1 MVAAD
6 GHVGDRLDLMDALV
20 EIELKD
26 ALTSPGCALCRI
38 GERSAHRYLR
48 AILHESVNDLAF
60 RTRLQAAWGFCR
72 RHAWYFLRLES
83 ATMRDGLSTAILAEG
98 LIEAAQEVLAA
109 ERVRAPGP
117 RQPRRDTRRL
127 RALWDRLQPKSPCP
141 VCAIQDEHERY
152 ALFVL
157 LKMLAE
163 PAWRERLDSSDGL
176 CLPHFRLALS
186 DESAGAH
193 LERLVA
199 DQRRRLSALLDDLRE
214 YIRKGDYRFVSE
226 RPGPERGAFERGTA
240 HVAGAWCELPGSARA
255 DAPSAESQ

>member
-1 MVAAD
+1 
-6 GHVGDRLDLMDALV
+6 MDALV
-20 EIELKD
+20 EVELKD

-38 GERSAHRYLR
+38 GEGSALRYLR
-48 AILHESVNDLAF
+48 SVLHESVNDLAF
-60 RTRLQAAWGFCR
+60 RTRFHAAWGFCR

-109 ERVRAPGP
+109 ERVRAPRP
-117 RQPRRDTRRL
+117 QRRDKRRL

-141 VCAIQDEHERY
+141 ACAIQDEHERY

-157 LKMLAE
+157 LKTLAE
-163 PAWRERLDSSDGL
+163 PPWRERLASSDGL

-199 DQRRRLSALLDDLRE
+199 DQRRRLSTLLDDLQE
-214 YIRKGDYRFVSE
+214 YIRKRDYRFASE
-226 RPGPERGAFERGTA
+226 PPGPERDAFERGTA
-240 HVAGAWCELPGSARA
+240 HVVGTWCELPGSGRA